1 MAALRYNSHTRQF
14 THLEYTIQWFLLFM
28 ELCSHSSILHF
39 YHSPKKHIPLPSPS
53 KHESP
58 VLANTDL
65 SLWRSAS
72 SEHLIEIESDDMGAS
87 LAAQLGKNPPAM
99 RET

>member
-1 MAALRYNSHTRQF
+1 M
-14 THLEYTIQWFLLFM
+14 
-28 ELCSHSSILHF
+28 
-39 YHSPKKHIPLPSPS
+39 SPPSPYPPQAVG

-72 SEHLIEIESDDMGAS
+72 SEHFIELESDDMGAS